1 MAEVVV
7 AQPSFFSE
15 LPALVTPD
23 RLPDWKAW
31 TRFRVISSMAPY
43 LSQDFV
49 EENFLKSEALEKL
62 GEFRPHIGY
71 PTKWR
76 DYSGLEIRVDDQ
88 GSTCDGDGALR
99 NWWTDADRQAF
110 EHVRRPGQ
118 PVRRPRAGADP
129 RPHGHGELT
138 ILLPDQSPVQEQPLY
153 VGVAVELQPDRA
165 RWPSPPTPSNG

>member
-1 MAEVVV
+1 M

-76 DYSGLEIRVDDQ
+76 GLFW
-88 GSTCDGDGALR
+88 TGDPG
-99 NWWTDADRQAF
+99 
-110 EHVRRPGQ
+110 RRPGLHL
-118 PVRRPRAGADP
+118 RR
-129 RPHGHGELT
+129 
-138 ILLPDQSPVQEQPLY
+138 
-153 VGVAVELQPDRA
+153 
-165 RWPSPPTPSNG
+165 